1 MYNITRDH
9 SPYFV
14 EFEHESVDSVANA
27 VRSLGLDYNTQPHLG
42 FVHHPLQRSDAISII
57 SMLPFADKL
66 PINERRVS
74 LFITRPGFY
83 YRAHKD
89 GLDHRISINY
99 GIDIR
104 DDKCVT
110 SWYSDQDLVQYS
122 IDTLGGYSR
131 EAVGFDKTQHKPIHQ
146 MIARQGKAVLLNTEI
161 YHDFDN
167 SRSNEQRVLLTF
179 RIKDAGM
186 WYFDKVKSI
195 MFD

>member
-1 MYNITRDH
+1 MYNITKDN

-14 EFEHESVDSVANA
+14 EFEHTGIEQIVEA
-27 VRSLGLDYNTQPHLG
+27 VKALGIDMQVQPRVG
-42 FVHHPLQRSDAISII
+42 FIHHPLQRVDAISMINL
-57 SMLPFADKL
+57 LPFADKI

-89 GLDHRISINY
+89 GLDHRVSINY

-104 DDKCVT
+104 DDKCIT
-110 SWYSDQDLVQYS
+110 SWYDDKDLVQYS

-131 EAVGFDKTQHKPIHQ
+131 EAVGFDKANHKPIHQ
-146 MIARQGKAVLLNTEI
+146 MTAQQGKGVLLNTEI

-167 SRSNEQRVLLTF
+167 SESSEQRVLLTF
-179 RIKDAGM
+179 RIKDAGE
-186 WYFDKVKSI
+186 WYFEEVKSI
-195 MFD
+195 IFS